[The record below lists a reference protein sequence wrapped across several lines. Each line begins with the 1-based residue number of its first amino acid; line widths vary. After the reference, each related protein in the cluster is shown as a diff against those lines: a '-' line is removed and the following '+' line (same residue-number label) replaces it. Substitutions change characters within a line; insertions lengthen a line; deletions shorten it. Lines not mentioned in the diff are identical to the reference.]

1 VPTTDT
7 TGAHARLPHSHA
19 AVRARV
25 SAQPGR
31 AARKGTACSALGATR
46 SEPQADAG
54 VPARGSL
61 QQYYLGMFD
70 PPQVVLVH
78 GGFLGAWSWTDV
90 AACLE
95 SWGFAAVSLEL
106 ASMGTPPLGDLHS
119 DAGCVRAILDRLT
132 APAVLCGH
140 SYGGAVIT
148 EAAAG
153 PHPMVGQLVY
163 LAGAVPDTGQSMAD
177 LAPLAS
183 PDSDPEVSGEQIIAR
198 PDGSIVLSPASAV
211 ASLSHDCT
219 PARAQAAVD
228 QLRPMNPVV
237 STQAVTGAAWRDLPA
252 TFVRCTADRLPE
264 LICNE
269 FLHRSPQV
277 VEFPTGHCPNWSQPQ
292 LVAALLGAQ
301 VEQVAA

>member
-1 VPTTDT
+1 
-7 TGAHARLPHSHA
+7 
-19 AVRARV
+19 
-25 SAQPGR
+25 
-31 AARKGTACSALGATR
+31 
-46 SEPQADAG
+46 
-54 VPARGSL
+54 
-61 QQYYLGMFD
+61 MFD

-90 AACLE
+90 VACLE
-95 SWGFAAVSLEL
+95 EWGFAAVSLEL
-106 ASMGTPPLGDLHS
+106 ASMGTTPLGDLHS
-119 DAGCVRAILDRLT
+119 DAGRVRAILDRLT

-153 PHPMVGQLVY
+153 PHPMGGQLVY
-163 LAGAVPDTGQSMAD
+163 LAGSVPDTGQSTAD
-177 LAPLAS
+177 LVPLTS
-183 PDSDPEVSGEQIIAR
+183 PDSDPEMSEEQVIAG
-198 PDGSIVLSPASAV
+198 PDGSIVLSPAAAV
-211 ASLSHDCT
+211 ASLFHDCT

-228 QLRPMNPVV
+228 QLRPWNPVV

-277 VEFPTGHCPNWSQPQ
+277 VVEFPTGHCPNWSQPQ

-301 VEQVAA
+301 VEQLAA